1 MGGWSFRLAE
11 PADAPAF
18 AKWVAENPQID
29 PQDVNAALKENNPTV
44 LYFCATKDGVPVA
57 FAPLF
62 CSMTLA
68 HLAFD
73 PASEGRDR
81 LRAMKTLIEGVTAF
95 AVQYGIREITTL
107 TREEYPV
114 GAWALKHGFDKD
126 SRELFRLDINK
137 QMIPVVEA

>member
-1 MGGWSFRLAE
+1 MSEWAFRLAE

-18 AKWVAENPQID
+18 AEWVAKNPQID
-29 PQDVNAALKENNPTV
+29 PQDVNSSLKKNNPTV
-44 LYFCATKDGVPVA
+44 LYFCATKDGIPVA

-68 HLAFD
+68 HLAFS
-73 PASEGRDR
+73 PESEGRDR
-81 LRAMKTLIEGVTAF
+81 LRALQTLIDGVTAF
-95 AVQYGIREITTL
+95 AAQYGVREITTL
-107 TREEYPV
+107 THEEYPV

-137 QMIPVVEA
+137 LMAPVEV